1 MEIIKADINN
11 LTEAARLFDLYRQF
25 YECPADTELTTRF
38 IKERI
43 ENNESDIFLSI
54 DGSQPVDSCS
64 YIRHSAQYRRSKY
77 ISFMTCTWNKYIEN
91 AELAKAL

>member
-1 MEIIKADINN
+1 MKVIKADINN
-11 LTEAARLFDLYRQF
+11 LTEVARLFDLYRQF

-54 DGSQPVDSCS
+54 DGGSANGFLQLYPSFCS
-64 YIRHSAQYRRSKY
+64 VQAIKILSLIH
-77 ISFMTCTWNKYIEN
+77 I
-91 AELAKAL
+91 